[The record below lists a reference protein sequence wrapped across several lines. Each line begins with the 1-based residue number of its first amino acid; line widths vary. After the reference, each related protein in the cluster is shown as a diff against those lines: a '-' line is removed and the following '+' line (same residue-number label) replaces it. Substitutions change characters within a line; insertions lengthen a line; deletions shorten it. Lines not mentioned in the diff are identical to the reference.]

1 MAVTMKGYNAGERL
15 NVGESITL
23 IQGFNDYRAQ
33 ELRPEQLM
41 SHIRIA
47 DSDAD
52 RYVFKRILPAQVF
65 TRVLVDAC
73 PALESSCAVNN
84 EFELGMFETRYMNEE
99 FRPEGNLTPE
109 LKAQFL
115 DETSYV
121 WNRQE
126 MDSIFQFLT
135 DTFPSEAVGSDFDT
149 NGRLSVFNTIAA
161 LEKKTGINRSK
172 FTIVMSQDAA
182 DKMLA
187 QNLVI
192 PGFYGAVETVD
203 QVMAGARATFG
214 VESVFKAE
222 QGQLPA
228 GILYMVFVKPYVF
241 GGSNMKIAP
250 GFYDLSGDKTVP
262 PGTFRYFAE
271 EYYGY
276 DVYNPEVG
284 LIITDADAGADDVKI
299 TVTKQTMDIMQADM
313 ASYSNATAMTDFG
326 AQVVGDDT
334 ATVEV
339 VFNGVKD
346 GLALSNY
353 GGASIVFGVADRPD
367 IETVKVHVNVI
378 NDTTLSEHL
387 MANPGEEP
395 STPETL

>member
-1 MAVTMKGYNAGERL
+1 MAVTLKGYKAGERL

-47 DSDAD
+47 DSEAD

-65 TRVLVDAC
+65 TRKLVDAC

-84 EFELGMFETRYMNEE
+84 EFELGMFDVRYMNEE

-115 DETSYV
+115 DETAYV
-121 WNRQE
+121 WNREE
-126 MDSIFQFLT
+126 MQGIFEFLM
-135 DTFPSEAVGSDFDT
+135 DTFPQEEVSADFAT
-149 NGRLSVFNTIAA
+149 NGRLEIFKRIAQ
-161 LEKKTGINRSK
+161 LEKSTGINRSK
-172 FTIVMSQDAA
+172 FSLILSQDAA
-182 DKMLA
+182 DTMLS
-187 QNLVI
+187 QNIII
-192 PGFYGAVETVD
+192 PGFYGAAETVD
-203 QVMAGARATFG
+203 QVMAQVRSTFG

-228 GILYMVFVKPYVF
+228 GVLFMVYVKPYVF

-250 GFYDLSGDKTVP
+250 GFYDLSGDKSAT

-271 EYYGY
+271 EYFGY

-284 LIITDADAGADDVKI
+284 LIVTDPTAGAEKVEI

-313 ASYSNATAMTDFG
+313 ATYTDAQALADFG

-334 ATVEV
+334 LTVEV
-339 VFNGVKD
+339 VFNGIE
-346 GLALSNY
+346 GELSESNY
-353 GGASIVFGVADRPD
+353 GGGSIVFGVPSRPD
-367 IETVKVHVNVI
+367 IMDKKVHVNVI
-378 NDTTLSEHL
+378 NDATLSKHL
-387 MANPGEEP
+387 MAHPGDEP
-395 STPETL
+395 DTGGTL